1 MKQKLFGSIDLSK
14 AKAAGQ
20 IKKIGDNLYLTIE
33 VVEKNK
39 PDTFTGN
46 DGKERT
52 YTHFVSC
59 QPFKQE
65 ERKEGV
71 DYYIGNLQT
80 REQQASIAA
89 AEPTAEEVA
98 AAPAVEADEDLPF

>member
-1 MKQKLFGSIDLSK
+1 MKQKLYGSINLSK
-14 AKAAGQ
+14 AQAAGQ
-20 IKKIGDNLYLTIE
+20 IKKLGSDLYLAIE

-46 DGKERT
+46 DGKTRT

-59 QPFKQE
+59 QPYKQD
-65 ERKEGV
+65 ERKDDV

-80 REQQASIAA
+80 REQQAVVAS

-98 AAPAVEADEDLPF
+98 AAPTAGEQDLPF